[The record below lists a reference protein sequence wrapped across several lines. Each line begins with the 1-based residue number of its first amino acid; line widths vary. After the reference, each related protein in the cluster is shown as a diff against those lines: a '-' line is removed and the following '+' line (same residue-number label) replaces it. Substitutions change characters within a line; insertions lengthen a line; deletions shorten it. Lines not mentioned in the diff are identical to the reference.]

1 MQSMSLQSP
10 LEPQIKE
17 SSKRTSAPSAD
28 APLSKR
34 AARNKAVKD
43 AVEAKDWDTLLH
55 LSSQPGGFQEARAV
69 AWPFLLHATSSG
81 SVAGVEKEILD
92 EDIEKK
98 LQPANPKPHRDER
111 QVVLDTNRA
120 FVHYP
125 IENQQSKARRKKQL
139 TDIILGVL
147 ERRQQLSYFQ
157 GYHDIIS
164 TLQLTLHPLLDTD
177 EEAFRVLH
185 ACAVK
190 ISLHRARDAMGA
202 GLEPLT
208 GQLRILRRLL
218 WLADPELARL
228 IEEATPLPY
237 WAISPLMTLY
247 THDLPTLELAQRV
260 MDWILCRPPDAV
272 IYLVA
277 TLTIEKKRR
286 AQKLVEEGDDG
297 MMHSFLSS
305 LPELEADELESE
317 DEAGRVEG
325 TTTPVARVSG
335 FATEAETSS
344 TVPSLTN
351 DSPSYS
357 PTETPYSSGMV
368 TPSSPET
375 AEFASKPTV
384 NDLPG
389 VMTDVAGL
397 DMGHSSFPSPPSPAS
412 STSSLPPPIV
422 SSSRT
427 IGSLVPLSR
436 ILQEADK
443 LRDKYPILHEAL
455 RFDETMGPNSMLQT
469 WSIDPQ
475 KILGDDAAEEAVL
488 DTDLVV
494 LPDLDDDV
502 FEPYSPTVR
511 PEEKARL
518 SMLPRLDLGTAVTIG
533 VPLVAVM
540 LAIASNSPT
549 TRAGA
554 AQAVAFAFNFVE
566 FIWRRLR
573 LDPLP
578 VLDVYDQ

>member
-1 MQSMSLQSP
+1 MSLQSP
-10 LEPQIKE
+10 LEPQITGSPKQP
-17 SSKRTSAPSAD
+17 SPSAD
-28 APLSKR
+28 APLSRR

-55 LSSQPGGFQEARAV
+55 LSSQPGGFQEARTV
-69 AWPFLLHATSSG
+69 AWPFLLHAASPD
-81 SVAGVEKEILD
+81 SVADVEKERVD
-92 EDIEKK
+92 EDIERKS
-98 LQPANPKPHRDER
+98 QPANPKPHRDER

-125 IENQQSKARRKKQL
+125 IENQQSKDRRKKQL
-139 TDIILGVL
+139 TEIILGVL

-164 TLQLTLHPLLDTD
+164 TLQLTLHPSLDTD

-185 ACAVK
+185 ACALK

-218 WLADPELARL
+218 WLTDPELATL

-277 TLTIEKKRR
+277 AFTIEKKRG

-305 LPELEADELESE
+305 LPELEADELEPE
-317 DEAGRVEG
+317 DEPGQAEG
-325 TTTPVARVSG
+325 TSTPVARVSG
-335 FATEAETSS
+335 FVTEAETSS

-384 NDLPG
+384 NSLPEAA
-389 VMTDVAGL
+389 TDVAGS
-397 DMGHSSFPSPPSPAS
+397 DMSRSLFPSPSPAS

-422 SSSRT
+422 LSSRT
-427 IGSLVPLSR
+427 LGSLVPLSR

-443 LRDKYPILHEAL
+443 LRDKYPISHEAL
-455 RFDETMGPNSMLQT
+455 RFDKTMGPNSMLQT

-488 DTDLVV
+488 DTGSVV
-494 LPDLDDDV
+494 LPDLNDDV
-502 FEPYSPTVR
+502 FEPYSPAAG
-511 PEEKARL
+511 PEEKTRL
-518 SMLPRLDLGTAVTIG
+518 PVLPRLDLRTAVTIS
-533 VPLVAVM
+533 VSLMAVTWA
-540 LAIASNSPT
+540 LASNSPT
-549 TRAGA
+549 IRAEA
-554 AQAVAFAFNFVE
+554 AQTVAFAFSVFQVGGGM
-566 FIWRRLR
+566 
-573 LDPLP
+573 
-578 VLDVYDQ
+578 V